1 MKSRPYRVAR
11 CLTLAAVAAAAASW
25 STASYACPA
34 EPYVSSICVM
44 AWTRNDLYGYMP
56 ANGQSLNVNQN
67 AALYSLLGTTYGG
80 SGNTTFNLPDLRGR
94 TVIGAGAFDA
104 NTSYTVGQKV
114 GTVSA
119 TLTMANLPAHTH
131 TLPAVDLSK
140 VSGSV
145 NLAQTTGTPTT
156 ISMAPVTYTADTS
169 ALTLTLKAS
178 SAAGTSATPLA
189 GGVPGA
195 VNGPVA
201 KLYNSSAP
209 DVVMGGGSLGGSIT
223 VTSAGSPAIT
233 LAGTAPVTLNGSL
246 PAAVSGP
253 TGTGNAF
260 SIMQPSMAMY
270 YYIASV
276 GIYPQSN

>member
-1 MKSRPYRVAR
+1 MKSRPYRIAR
-11 CLTLAAVAAAAASW
+11 RMTLAAVAAAAASW

-67 AALYSLLGTTYGG
+67 AVLYSLLGTTYGG
-80 SGNTTFNLPDLRGR
+80 TGNTTFNLPDLRGR
-94 TVIGAGAFDA
+94 TVIGAGTFDA

-114 GTVSA
+114 GAVSA

-156 ISMAPVTYTADTS
+156 ISMTPVTYNANTS

-178 SAAGTSATPLA
+178 SAAGASATPLA
-189 GGVPGA
+189 GSVLGA
-195 VNGPVA
+195 ANGPA
-201 KLYNSSAP
+201 PKLYNNIAP
-209 DVVMGGGSLGGSIT
+209 DVVMGGGSLGGSIN
-223 VTSAGSPAIT
+223 VTSTGSPTIA
-233 LAGTAPVTLNGSL
+233 LAGTAPVTLSGSL
-246 PAAVSGP
+246 PATVSGI
-253 TGTGNAF
+253 TGAGTAF

-270 YYIASV
+270 YYIAAV
-276 GIYPQSN
+276 GVYPQSN

>member
-1 MKSRPYRVAR
+1 MKSRSHRVAR
-11 CLTLAAVAAAAASW
+11 CLTLAAVAVAAASW

-44 AWTRNDLYGYMP
+44 AWTRNDLYGYLP

-80 SGNTTFNLPDLRGR
+80 NTTTFNLPDLRGR
-94 TVIGAGAFDA
+94 TVIGAGTVDA
-104 NTSYTVGQKV
+104 TTSYTVGQKV
-114 GTVSA
+114 GAVSA
-119 TLTMANLPAHTH
+119 TLTMANLPAHAH

-145 NLAQTTGTPTT
+145 NLAQTTGTPST
-156 ISMAPVTYTADTS
+156 ISMTPVTYSANTS

-178 SAAGTSATPLA
+178 SAAGTSATPIA
-189 GGVPGA
+189 GGVAGA
-195 VNGPVA
+195 VNTPVA
-201 KLYNSSAP
+201 KLYNSSVP
-209 DVVMGGGSLGGSIT
+209 DVGMGGGTLGGSIT
-223 VTSAGSPAIT
+223 VTSTGSPTIT
-233 LAGTAPVTLNGSL
+233 LAGTAPVTLSGSL

-253 TGTGNAF
+253 AGTGTAF

>member
-11 CLTLAAVAAAAASW
+11 RMTLAAVAAAAASW

-67 AALYSLLGTTYGG
+67 AVLYSLLGTTYGG
-80 SGNTTFNLPDLRGR
+80 TGNTTFNLPDLRGR
-94 TVIGAGAFDA
+94 TVIGAGTFDA

-114 GTVSA
+114 GAVSA
-119 TLTMANLPAHTH
+119 TLSMANLPAHTH

-156 ISMAPVTYTADTS
+156 ISMTPVTYSANTS

-178 SAAGTSATPLA
+178 SAAGASATPLA
-189 GGVPGA
+189 GSVLGA
-195 VNGPVA
+195 ANGPA
-201 KLYNSSAP
+201 PKLYNNIAP
-209 DVVMGGGSLGGSIT
+209 DVVMGGGSLGGSIS
-223 VTSAGSPAIT
+223 VTATGSPTIA
-233 LAGTAPVTLNGSL
+233 LAGTAPVTLSGSL
-246 PAAVSGP
+246 PATVSGI
-253 TGTGNAF
+253 TGTGTAF

-270 YYIASV
+270 YYIAAV

>member
-1 MKSRPYRVAR
+1 MKSRPHRVAR
-11 CLTLAAVAAAAASW
+11 CLTLAAVAVAAASW

-44 AWTRNDLYGYMP
+44 AWTRNDLYGYLP

-67 AALYSLLGTTYGG
+67 AALYSLLGMTYGG

-94 TVIGAGAFDA
+94 TVIGAGTVDA

-114 GTVSA
+114 GAVNA
-119 TLTMANLPAHTH
+119 TLTMANLPAHAH

-156 ISMAPVTYTADTS
+156 ISMAPVTYTANTS

-178 SAAGTSATPLA
+178 SAAGASATPLA

-201 KLYNSSAP
+201 KLYNTSAP

-253 TGTGNAF
+253 TGTGAAF